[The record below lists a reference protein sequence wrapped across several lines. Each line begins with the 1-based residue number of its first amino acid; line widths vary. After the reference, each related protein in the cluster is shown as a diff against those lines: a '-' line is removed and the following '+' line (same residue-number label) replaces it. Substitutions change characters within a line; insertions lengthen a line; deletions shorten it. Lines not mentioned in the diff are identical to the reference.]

1 MKNIKDV
8 AKKLKEV
15 DSVQSLLNFL
25 EMKGNNHENYHHYTN
40 IDSLIHIISSGYFHL
55 TKGNSISI
63 NDQHEAKMKGS
74 YDMWQKTYIGS
85 FAFGESENMAMWGL
99 YGLPWEDAVR
109 ITIPRKIMKEWISQT
124 NEVFGVNQVDG
135 GCERVKLA
143 VDANIKLSDIIYING
158 KRNSNSSKLSWS
170 NESINIDN
178 NSVFSR
184 IDTRSEM
191 TGFIK
196 NEAWKYENEVRIHI
210 QTKDPVEH
218 EKIAIKI
225 PDEVISSMVITK
237 GPYFCGDLMERVE
250 NRYQQMLYSSQINDS
265 GFKDL
270 VRYRT
275 LCSLCQYSYLK
286 KRIY

>member
-1 MKNIKDV
+1 MRNIKDV

-15 DSVQSLLNFL
+15 DSVQSLLDFL

-74 YDMWQKTYIGS
+74 YEMWQKTYIGS

-124 NEVFGVNQVDG
+124 NEIFGVKQVDG

-143 VDANIKLSDIIYING
+143 VDANIKLSDIVYING

-210 QTKDPVEH
+210 QTKSPVEY

-237 GPYFCGDLMERVE
+237 GPYFCGDLMGRVE
-250 NRYQQMLYSSQINDS
+250 NRYQQMLRNSQINDS

-275 LCSLCQYSYLK
+275 LCSLCQYSYFQ